1 LSSIPHSALRT
12 PHSTD
17 GLWAILVKEFL
28 HVRRDTTSLII
39 MFIIPVIQTM
49 VFGYAVT
56 TDVNNIPTAVYDLD
70 RSYES
75 RELVR
80 RLVASGYFKIMNYVS
95 SPTEAQELLDRGKVT
110 MALQINRGFSEDL
123 KRLTPASLQIL
134 VDGTDSNTAT
144 VAMDYANRVIAQF
157 SKDLLK
163 KNPPFLP
170 LIKGGEEG
178 FGMPGV
184 TIDLR
189 ARAWYNPELRSK
201 NFNVPGV
208 IATVIMLT
216 SLLLTSMAVVREREI
231 GTMEQLMVTPLKPL
245 ELILGKTIPF
255 AVIAFFDMALI
266 TTLGVLK
273 FDIPIR
279 GPILLLPISTAIYLL
294 SVLGIGLFVSTIAR
308 TQQQA
313 MMATFLFFMPAILL
327 SGFVFPIENM
337 PLIFQYVTYI
347 NPLRYFLVIIRG
359 LFLKGNGVAV
369 LWPNMLSLLVLGLVV
384 LTLSSLRFRKRLE

>member
-1 LSSIPHSALRT
+1 MHKSIER
-12 PHSTD
+12 
-17 GLWAILVKEFL
+17 IKQMVVKEFIQIF
-28 HVRRDTTSLII
+28 RDKRMKAII
-39 MFIIPVIQTM
+39 FVIPVIQTM

-80 RLVASGYFKIMNYVS
+80 RLVASGYFTIRNYVS
-95 SPTEAQELLDRGKVT
+95 SPAEIQDLLDRGKVT

-123 KRLTPASLQIL
+123 KRRTPTSLQIL

-144 VAMDYANRVIAQF
+144 VAMDYASRVIAQF
-157 SKDLLK
+157 SKDLRV
-163 KNPPFLP
+163 KNPPIPP
-170 LIKGGEEG
+170 LIKGGEGG

-266 TTLGVLK
+266 TSIGVLK

-279 GPILLLPISTAIYLL
+279 GPILLLPVATAIYLL

-337 PLIFQYVTYI
+337 PPIFQYVTYI

-359 LFLKGNGVAV
+359 LFLKGNGIAV
-369 LWPNMLSLLVLGLVV
+369 LWPNMLSLLVLGIVV